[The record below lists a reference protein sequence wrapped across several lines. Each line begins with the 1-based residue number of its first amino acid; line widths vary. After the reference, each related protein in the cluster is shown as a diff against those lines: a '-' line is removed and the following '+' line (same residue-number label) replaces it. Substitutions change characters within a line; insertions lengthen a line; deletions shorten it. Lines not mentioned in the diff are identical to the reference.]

1 MYWDCDPVGRRQDVD
16 GSAVLVTGAYDELV
30 SAGRLGPQCAR
41 MLYRAVQTV
50 AVARNFPP
58 PDGHVRWDPE
68 AAMDVAHDF
77 LDGERGRKRITDL
90 AIRATDDASLERL
103 LHAAV
108 LNFHRDRSRR
118 TDVGALIRRVGDVLD
133 RSDLFH
139 ESGARPSRWHLRGAP
154 ATPSRARPSA
164 LARAAASE
172 PELIVP
178 KWESERRRAPRADFE
193 TFERLIRRVLL
204 AADGSLTAAQIS
216 VALSARLDPR
226 LVPLTVEL
234 DVLERMPDRS
244 ADAQTEDQ
252 VLGRLHSA
260 DVFDRLSDRERI
272 LIATWEKPVR
282 DLGAVLGVGHSQ
294 AGALRQRLAVRLAGE
309 LAGDRGPEIVVNEL
323 RALAAEWMGQRTD
336 GHGAAFTEQ
345 R

>member
-1 MYWDCDPVGRRQDVD
+1 
-16 GSAVLVTGAYDELV
+16 VTGAYDELV

-50 AVARNFPP
+50 AIARNFPP
-58 PDGHVRWDPE
+58 PDGHIRWDPD

-118 TDVGALIRRVGDVLD
+118 TDVGALIRRVGYVLD
-133 RSDLFH
+133 RSDLFR
-139 ESGARPSRWHLRGAP
+139 ETAAGPSRWHLRGAP
-154 ATPSRARPSA
+154 ATPSTARPSA
-164 LARAAASE
+164 LESAAAGE
-172 PELIVP
+172 TAVTVP
-178 KWESERRRAPRADFE
+178 SWASERRRAPRADFDS
-193 TFERLIRRVLL
+193 FERLIRRILI

-216 VALSARLDPR
+216 QALSARLGPR
-226 LVPLTVEL
+226 PVPLSMDL
-234 DVLERMPDRS
+234 DVLDRLPDRS

-260 DVFDRLSDRERI
+260 EVFDRLSDRERI

-294 AGALRQRLAVRLAGE
+294 AGTLRQRLAGRLAGE
-309 LAGDRGPEIVVNEL
+309 LAGEDGPEIVVTEL
-323 RALAAEWMGQRTD
+323 RALATEWMRERTA
-336 GHGAAFTEQ
+336 GHGTAFTEQ

>member
-1 MYWDCDPVGRRQDVD
+1 
-16 GSAVLVTGAYDELV
+16 
-30 SAGRLGPQCAR
+30 
-41 MLYRAVQTV
+41 MLYRVVQTV
-50 AVARNFPP
+50 AIARNFPP

-118 TDVGALIRRVGDVLD
+118 TDAGALILRVGDVLD
-133 RSDLFH
+133 RSDHFQ
-139 ESGARPSRWHLRGAP
+139 ESGASPSRWHLRGAP
-154 ATPSRARPSA
+154 ATPSTAGPSA
-164 LARAAASE
+164 LARAAAQE
-172 PELIVP
+172 PELTVP
-178 KWESERRRAPRADFE
+178 KWESERRRAPQADFD
-193 TFERLIRRVLL
+193 TYERLIRRVLK
-204 AADGSLTAAQIS
+204 AARGSLTAAQIS
-216 VALSARLDPR
+216 LALSARLGPPR
-226 LVPLTVEL
+226 VPLTVEL
-234 DVLERMPDRS
+234 DVLERLPDRS

-272 LIATWEKPVR
+272 LVATWGTPVR
-282 DLGAVLGVGHSQ
+282 DLGEVLGVGRSQ

-309 LAGDRGPEIVVNEL
+309 LAGDRGPEIVVTEL
-323 RALAAEWMGQRTD
+323 RALATEWMRERTA
-336 GHGAAFTEQ
+336 GHGTTFTEQ
-345 R
+345 Q

>member
-1 MYWDCDPVGRRQDVD
+1 M
-16 GSAVLVTGAYDELV
+16 TGAYDELV

-50 AVARNFPP
+50 AIARNFPP
-58 PDGHVRWDPE
+58 PDGHIRWDPD

-118 TDVGALIRRVGDVLD
+118 TDVGALIRRVGYVLD
-133 RSDLFH
+133 RSDLFR
-139 ESGARPSRWHLRGAP
+139 ETAAGPSRWHLRGAP
-154 ATPSRARPSA
+154 ATPSTARPSA
-164 LARAAASE
+164 LESAAAGE
-172 PELIVP
+172 TAVTVP
-178 KWESERRRAPRADFE
+178 SWASERRRAPRADFDS
-193 TFERLIRRVLL
+193 FERLIRRILI
-204 AADGSLTAAQIS
+204 AADGSLTAIP
-216 VALSARLDPR
+216 LSM
-226 LVPLTVEL
+226 EL
-234 DVLERMPDRS
+234 DVLDRLPDRS

-260 DVFDRLSDRERI
+260 EVFDRLSDRERI

-294 AGALRQRLAVRLAGE
+294 AGTLRQRLAGRLAGD
-309 LAGDRGPEIVVNEL
+309 LAGEDGPEIVVTEL
-323 RALAAEWMGQRTD
+323 RALATEWMRERTA
-336 GHGAAFTEQ
+336 GHGTAFTEQ

>member
-1 MYWDCDPVGRRQDVD
+1 M
-16 GSAVLVTGAYDELV
+16 TGAYDELV
-30 SAGRLGPQCAR
+30 SAGRLGPLCAR
-41 MLYRAVQTV
+41 MLYGAVQTV
-50 AVARNFPP
+50 AIARNFPP
-58 PDGHVRWDPE
+58 PDGHVRWDQD

-90 AIRATDDASLERL
+90 ALRATDDASLERL

-133 RSDLFH
+133 RSDLFQ
-139 ESGARPSRWHLRGAP
+139 ESAAGPSRWHLRGAP
-154 ATPSRARPSA
+154 ATPGTARPSA
-164 LARAAASE
+164 LARAAADE
-172 PELIVP
+172 PEVTVP
-178 KWESERRRAPRADFE
+178 RWASERRRAPRADFDS
-193 TFERLIRRVLL
+193 FERLIRRVLM
-204 AADGSLTAAQIS
+204 AADGSLTASQIAL
-216 VALSARLDPR
+216 ALSARLDPR
-226 LVPLTVEL
+226 RTPLTVEL
-234 DVLERMPDRS
+234 DVLERLPDRS

-260 DVFDRLSDRERI
+260 DVFDRLSDRDRI

-282 DLGAVLGVGHSQ
+282 DLGDVLGVGHSQ

-309 LAGDRGPEIVVNEL
+309 LAGDRGPEIVVSEL
-323 RALAAEWMGQRTD
+323 RALAAEWMRKRTA
-336 GHGAAFTEQ
+336 GHGTAFSEQ

>member
-1 MYWDCDPVGRRQDVD
+1 M
-16 GSAVLVTGAYDELV
+16 TGAYEELV
-30 SAGRLGPQCAR
+30 SGGRLGPQCAR

-50 AVARNFPP
+50 AIARNFPP
-58 PDGHVRWDPE
+58 PDGHIRWDPD

-133 RSDLFH
+133 RSDMF
-139 ESGARPSRWHLRGAP
+139 EETADPSRWHLPGAP
-154 ATPSRARPSA
+154 ATPSTARPSA
-164 LARAAASE
+164 LARAAAEE
-172 PELIVP
+172 PEVTVP
-178 KWESERRRAPRADFE
+178 RWASERRRAPRADFDS
-193 TFERLIRRVLL
+193 FERLIRRVLR

-216 VALSARLDPR
+216 LALSARLDPR
-226 LVPLTVEL
+226 RVPLTVEL
-234 DVLERMPDRS
+234 DVLERLPDRS
-244 ADAQTEDQ
+244 ADAQTEDR

-282 DLGAVLGVGHSQ
+282 DLGEVLGVGHSR
-294 AGALRQRLAVRLAGE
+294 AGTLRRRLAVRLAGE

-323 RALAAEWMGQRTD
+323 RVLAAAWMRERTA
-336 GHGAAFTEQ
+336 GHGTAFTEQ